1 MVDESHRTQVGEL
14 HKAMKSGFT
23 KWVYIWAFTGT
34 PVLKSEKSLLRK
46 VSEGEI
52 PGIIPF
58 G

>member
-1 MVDESHRTQVGEL
+1 VGEL